1 MKCMDLLLNLFNGVH
16 MKSKYV
22 KMIAGLGLLT
32 ASAVTYAANTG
43 CCDSIACCLQM
54 LGCC

>member
-1 MKCMDLLLNLFNGVH
+1 